1 MGFYAHMSK
10 IISQKA
16 TFQANV
22 HMKYE
27 TGSFFKNLMWLDNF
41 PYFNLHREGV
51 QWDAIDWM
59 DNAECLDLIEKV
71 TSLLSFL

>member
-1 MGFYAHMSK
+1 MSK

-16 TFQANV
+16 TFQVNV
-22 HMKYE
+22 HVVI
-27 TGSFFKNLMWLDNF
+27 FKKNNF

-71 TSLLSFL
+71 TGLLSFL